1 MIFTQFSESFITF
14 EKIGVI
20 CIKKSLQLQFLPEA
34 YEKSI
39 LFQKKIRKKKNM
51 SGDEHGENDAVNR
64 MNQFQTCPQNVIAAT
79 RLFNGSHVY
88 EDEDSSDIN
97 NSKENNY

>member
-1 MIFTQFSESFITF
+1 MIFTQFSESFTIF
-14 EKIGVI
+14 EKIGII
-20 CIKKSLQLQFLPEA
+20 CIKKSFQLQFLPEVLRKI
-34 YEKSI
+34 YFVSEKN
-39 LFQKKIRKKKNM
+39 KEEKNM

>member
-1 MIFTQFSESFITF
+1 
-14 EKIGVI
+14 
-20 CIKKSLQLQFLPEA
+20 
-34 YEKSI
+34 
-39 LFQKKIRKKKNM
+39 M

-97 NSKENNY
+97 KSKENNY

>member
-1 MIFTQFSESFITF
+1 
-14 EKIGVI
+14 
-20 CIKKSLQLQFLPEA
+20 
-34 YEKSI
+34 
-39 LFQKKIRKKKNM
+39 M

-97 NSKENNY
+97 KSKKNNY